1 MPVVEVFWIFLPLV
15 AAIVALYLF
24 ARKRQKTVDY
34 AEGQA
39 FKAAL
44 PSWVG
49 TIERL
54 VALAWGSLFAVCAW
68 KICVSLGGRPPPG
81 PISSPGPIYIILGIG
96 AIILPLAFLCANVVS
111 WIVPPL
117 RNANQRAFRG
127 KGLSFKTMNQGLIR
141 FASVSALAGFV
152 LIGIAATKPWS
163 W

>member
-1 MPVVEVFWIFLPLV
+1 MSYFLWLALPWI
-15 AAIVALYLF
+15 AALAALLLF
-24 ARKRQKTVDY
+24 MRKRQRTVDY

-44 PSWVG
+44 PWWVG

-54 VALAWGSLFAVCAW
+54 VALASGCLFAVGAW
-68 KICVSLGGRPPPG
+68 KICILVAGAPPSTG
-81 PISSPGPIYIILGIG
+81 PINSPGPIYVILGIG
-96 AIILPLAFLCANVVS
+96 AIILPLALLCANGVS

-127 KGLSFKTMNQGLIR
+127 KGLSFKTINRGLIK
-141 FASVSALAGFV
+141 FASISALAGLA
-152 LIGIAATKPWS
+152 LIGVAAIQPWS